1 MNILHQEFLET
12 DYIVFKNQLFKE
24 DVVLK
29 INQTADFIYFA
40 CHDVKTFAFITASN
54 PLPEILSFSVNKS
67 RNLEMKKDLT
77 AQGYNFHDGIGVSAD
92 KKWSEESYLLEN
104 IDQDSAN
111 EIALKYGQ
119 KAFVF
124 IDADRIAK
132 LIYTISNV

>member
-1 MNILHQEFLET
+1 MHQEFLET
-12 DYIVFKNQLFKE
+12 DYIIFKNQLFKE

-40 CHDVKTFAFITASN
+40 GDDLKTCAFITAWN
-54 PLPEILSFSVNKS
+54 PLPEILSLDVNRS
-67 RNLEMKKDLT
+67 RNLEMKNDLT

-92 KKWSEESYLLEN
+92 KKWSEESYFIEN
-104 IDQDSAN
+104 IDQNAAN

-124 IDADRIAK
+124 IDANRMTK

>member
-1 MNILHQEFLET
+1 MYQEFLET

-29 INQTADFIYFA
+29 INQTAEFIYSA
-40 CHDVKTFAFITASN
+40 RDDLKTCAFITACN
-54 PLPEILSFSVNKS
+54 PLPEILSLSVNKS
-67 RNLEMKKDLT
+67 RNLELKNEII
-77 AQGYNFHDGIGVSAD
+77 AQGYNFHDGIGVSKD
-92 KKWSEESYLLEN
+92 KNWSEESYLIEN
-104 IDQDSAN
+104 IDQESAN